1 MRIIR
6 FEHDSRISYGAL
18 EQDTVTVLEHAPFD
32 GIHATPSTLC
42 LAEVKLLAPVCP
54 ANILAIGLNYRPHAD
69 ESKMEMPDHPL
80 LFIKAT
86 TSVIGPGEPIVLP
99 RIAPSEVDYEA
110 ELCAVI
116 GRCARHVSEDEALDY
131 VLGYTCGNDVSARD
145 CQLRL
150 DGQWARGTSFDTF
163 CPLGPWIETEIDPG
177 NAPIR
182 SRLNGKVMQ
191 ESNTAQMLFSCARLI
206 SFLSSAMTLVPGTV
220 IMSGTPSG
228 VGFARDPQVFLKPGD
243 TIRVEVDGLGVLENP
258 VIAEG

>member
-1 MRIIR
+1 
-6 FEHDSRISYGAL
+6 
-18 EQDTVTVLEHAPFD
+18 
-32 GIHATPSTLC
+32 
-42 LAEVKLLAPVCP
+42 
-54 ANILAIGLNYRPHAD
+54 
-69 ESKMEMPDHPL
+69 MEMPDHPL

-150 DGQWARGTSFDTF
+150 DGQWARGKSFDTF